1 MFLFAGVTLGMFMG
15 YARRS
20 EKIWYRLVGG
30 KEGIQMKGGQRKEAR
45 APCCERD
52 KGREKGDVRLI
63 SDLSRLGSSIIAHC
77 ALWLGRIII

>member
-1 MFLFAGVTLGMFMG
+1 MHEEVRKYG
-15 YARRS
+15 
-20 EKIWYRLVGG
+20 IDRLEA
-30 KEGIQMKGGQRKEAR
+30 KEWIQMKGGQRKEAG

-77 ALWLGRIII
+77 ALWLERIVI